1 MTAQPHGTKP
11 NVNQTTQ
18 DRRTFL
24 QWILRGG
31 FTALLAAILYP
42 VFRFLIPPKTVEANV
57 SQVKLPFTRADIE
70 AEPQKYKIFKFG
82 RELGIVFI
90 APDGRLDAL
99 SATCTHLSCTVQ
111 YRPDWQVIWCACHN
125 GKYDLNGNNISGP
138 PPKPLEKFSVNVVND
153 AIIVS
158 KDA

>member
-11 NVNQTTQ
+11 NVNQTIQ

-31 FTALLAAILYP
+31 FTALAAAILYP
-42 VFRFLIPPKTVEANV
+42 VFRFLIPPKTVEANI

-70 AEPQKYKIFKFG
+70 AEPHKYKLFKFG
-82 RELGIVFI
+82 REMGIIFV
-90 APDGRLDAL
+90 APGGELDAL
-99 SATCTHLSCTVQ
+99 SATCTHLSCSVQ
-111 YRPDWQVIWCACHN
+111 YRPDWQIIWCACHN
-125 GKYDLNGNNISGP
+125 GKYDLNGKNISGP
-138 PPKPLEKFSVNVVND
+138 PPRPLEKYAVNVVND